1 MKRNTCARVGM
12 KSIAVEMSDSTTTE
26 ELLIKINE
34 LNDDNNVHGILLQH
48 PVPHQID
55 ERLCFDA
62 IDIKKMLMVLPVL
75 VLEICLWVCLL
86 LGHVRQLEL

>member
-1 MKRNTCARVGM
+1 MMT
-12 KSIAVEMSDSTTTE
+12 D
-26 ELLIKINE
+26 
-34 LNDDNNVHGILLQH
+34 NVHGILLQH

-86 LGHVRQLEL
+86 MAHARQLEL